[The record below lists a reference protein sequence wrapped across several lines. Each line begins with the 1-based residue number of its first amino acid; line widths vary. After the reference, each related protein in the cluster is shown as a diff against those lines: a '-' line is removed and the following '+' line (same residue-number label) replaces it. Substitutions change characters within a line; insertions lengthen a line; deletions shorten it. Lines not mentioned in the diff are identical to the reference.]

1 MQRCREPGGTA
12 TQAAVRG
19 YHVAGKTGTARLAD
33 GGGYSRRYNSF
44 FAGMVPV
51 DNPRFSM
58 VVVLQDPD
66 PSLGYTGG
74 VVSAP
79 VFKNV
84 MEGSLRLLDV
94 PPDNIEQWYAE
105 RAPVAVLASAPALAE
120 TPPPDTEKLQ

>member
-1 MQRCREPGGTA
+1 
-12 TQAAVRG
+12 
-19 YHVAGKTGTARLAD
+19 
-33 GGGYSRRYNSF
+33 
-44 FAGMVPV
+44 
-51 DNPRFSM
+51 

-94 PPDNIEQWYAE
+94 PPDNIEQWYAARE
-105 RAPVAVLASAPALAE
+105 PAPAPLPAPAIAQS
-120 TPPPDTEKLQ
+120 PPPDTEVLQ

>member
-1 MQRCREPGGTA
+1 
-12 TQAAVRG
+12 
-19 YHVAGKTGTARLAD
+19 
-33 GGGYSRRYNSF
+33 
-44 FAGMVPV
+44 MVPV

-94 PPDNIEQWYAE
+94 PPDNIEQWYAA
-105 RAPVAVLASAPALAE
+105 RAPAPAPLSAPAIAQS
-120 TPPPDTEKLQ
+120 PPPDTEVLQ